1 MSLAFRLDFSSSGGQ
16 LQVLEEVFAAFGR
29 IARATPGSDDTASL
43 ASAVREAAALSGAEV
58 AVLRLPDGPTDFIEV
73 RHPAQTAW
81 PPARLLQRWHA
92 EIVQRKR
99 PIELAGRDRPHRLPI
114 RHGLILPV
122 LAGSGAFGAL
132 GLFSSS
138 PGVVADRSLAALLAI
153 QASVGRVE
161 QARVRRHTE
170 ASTTSEVRDRVA
182 REIHDGPLQLL
193 SGIMLHLRLVRAG
206 GRRGSIKTLIGLE
219 GELEQAIRQMRAL
232 IRNLRVT
239 HPEATLEERVKEAL
253 SRLERTRGL
262 TCALRWRAPD
272 TVIDETTA
280 DEVFQ
285 VINEALANVYRHS
298 SAKRVEVHGRVREDA
313 LEVTVRDDGVGFDVA
328 QALRTD
334 ARRLSFGLMTM
345 QERVARLG
353 GTLVLRSQSGRGTRV
368 LIAVPTRR
376 VEARKG
382 A

>member
-1 MSLAFRLDFSSSGGQ
+1 
-16 LQVLEEVFAAFGR
+16 VPEEVFAAFNR
-29 IARATPGSDDTASL
+29 IARATPGSDETASL

-58 AVLRLPDGPTDFIEV
+58 AVLRLPDDGPTDFLEI
-73 RHPAQTAW
+73 RYPAHAAW
-81 PPARLLQRWHA
+81 PPARLLKRWHA
-92 EIVQRKR
+92 AIIQRRR
-99 PIELAGRDRPHRLPI
+99 PIEVASRDRPLRQPV
-114 RHGLILPV
+114 RRGLILPV

-138 PGVVADRSLAALLAI
+138 PVAPPDRYLAALLAI
-153 QASVGRVE
+153 QASLGRVE
-161 QARVRRHTE
+161 QARIRRHTE

-206 GRRGSIKTLIGLE
+206 GRRGSTKTLTGLE
-219 GELEQAIRQMRAL
+219 AELEQAIRQMRAL
-232 IRNLRVT
+232 IRNLRVA
-239 HPEATLEERVKEAL
+239 HPEATLEERVKDAL

-262 TCALRWRAPD
+262 TCSLRWRAPD
-272 TVIDETTA
+272 TVLDETTA

-298 SAKRVEVHGRVREDA
+298 SGKHVYVHGRVRGDA
-313 LEVTVRDDGVGFDVA
+313 FEVTVRDDGVGFDVA
-328 QALRTD
+328 RALRID

-345 QERVARLG
+345 QERVAKLG

-368 LIAVPTRR
+368 LIVLPIRR

>member
-1 MSLAFRLDFSSSGGQ
+1 MP
-16 LQVLEEVFAAFGR
+16 EEVFAAFSR
-29 IARATPGSDDTASL
+29 IARATAGSDETAPL
-43 ASAVREAAALSGAEV
+43 ASALREAAALSGAEV
-58 AVLRLPDGPTDFIEV
+58 AVLRLPDGPTDFLDI
-73 RHPAQTAW
+73 RYPAQAAW

-92 EIVQRKR
+92 EIMQRKR
-99 PIELAGRDRPHRLPI
+99 PIELAGRDRPPRQPV

-138 PGVVADRSLAALLAI
+138 PATPPDRYLAALLAI
-153 QASVGRVE
+153 QAGVGRVE

-206 GRRGSIKTLIGLE
+206 GRRGSIKTLTGLE

-232 IRNLRVT
+232 IHNLRVT

-262 TCALRWRAPD
+262 TCVLRWRAPD

-298 SAKRVEVHGRVREDA
+298 SAKHVEVHGRVKGDVF
-313 LEVTVRDDGVGFDVA
+313 EVTVRDDGVGFDVA
-328 QALRTD
+328 RALRTD

-353 GTLVLRSQSGRGTRV
+353 GTIVLRSQAGRGTRV
-368 LIAVPTRR
+368 LIALPIRR

>member
-1 MSLAFRLDFSSSGGQ
+1 MS
-16 LQVLEEVFAAFGR
+16 EEVFAAFRR
-29 IARATPGSDDTASL
+29 IARATPGTDTASL
-43 ASAVREAAALSGAEV
+43 TSAVREAAALSGAEV
-58 AVLRLPDGPTDFIEV
+58 AVLRLPDGPGEFLEV
-73 RHPAQTAW
+73 RHPVQAAW
-81 PPARLLQRWHA
+81 PPVRLVQRWHA
-92 EIVQRKR
+92 EVVQRKR
-99 PIELAGRDRPHRLPI
+99 PIDLAGRDRPHRLSI
-114 RHGLILPV
+114 RHGVILPV
-122 LAGSGAFGAL
+122 LAGSGAFGVL

-138 PGVVADRSLAALLAI
+138 RAPAERYLGALLVI
-153 QASVGRVE
+153 QASLARVE
-161 QARVRRHTE
+161 QVRLRRRTE

-206 GRRGSIKTLIGLE
+206 GRRGSARTLGSLE
-219 GELEQAIRQMRAL
+219 AELEQAIRQMRAL

-239 HPEATLEERVKEAL
+239 HPEATLDERVKDAL

-262 TCALRWRAPD
+262 TCTLRWRAPGAA
-272 TVIDETTA
+272 IDDATA

-285 VINEALANVYRHS
+285 VVNEALANVYRHS
-298 SAKRVEVHGRVREDA
+298 SAKHVEVQGRVREDV

-334 ARRLSFGLMTM
+334 ARRLSFGLTTM

-353 GTLVLRSQSGRGTRV
+353 GTLVLRSQPGRGTRV
-368 LIAVPTRR
+368 LIAVPLRR

>member
-1 MSLAFRLDFSSSGGQ
+1 
-16 LQVLEEVFAAFGR
+16 VPEEVFAAFSR
-29 IARATPGSDDTASL
+29 IARATPGSDETAAL
-43 ASAVREAAALSGAEV
+43 ASAVREAVALSGAEV
-58 AVLRLPDGPTDFIEV
+58 AVLRLPDGPTDFLEI
-73 RHPAQTAW
+73 RHPAQAAW
-81 PPARLLQRWHA
+81 PPARLVQRWHA
-92 EIVQRKR
+92 EIMQRKR
-99 PIELAGRDRPHRLPI
+99 PVEVTGRDRGQRHPV
-114 RHGLILPV
+114 RHGVILPV
-122 LAGSGAFGAL
+122 LAGSGGFGAL

-138 PGVVADRSLAALLAI
+138 PAPSPDRHLAALLAI
-153 QASVGRVE
+153 QAGVARVE
-161 QARVRRHTE
+161 QVRIRRHTE
-170 ASTTSEVRDRVA
+170 VSTTSEVRDRVA

-206 GRRGSIKTLIGLE
+206 GRRGSIKTLTGLE

-239 HPEATLEERVKEAL
+239 HSEATLAERVKEAL
-253 SRLERTRGL
+253 ARLERTRGL
-262 TCALRWRAPD
+262 TCTLRWRAPESAL
-272 TVIDETTA
+272 DEATS

-298 SAKRVEVHGRVREDA
+298 SAKRVEVLSRVHGDA
-313 LEVTVRDDGVGFDVA
+313 FEVTVRDDGVGFDVA
-328 QALRTD
+328 GALRAD

-353 GTLVLRSQSGRGTRV
+353 GTLALRSQPGRGTRV
-368 LIAVPTRR
+368 LIALPVRR